1 MITCGRDN
9 SISVYDL
16 ATNKATR
23 VKVADNITSLVT
35 LNDSLGVLT
44 VDEACMVMVYD
55 TTDLS
60 VTKTIGFLKGAISCA
75 TGPMGVAIGC
85 QDQIVIIDNDSETKL

>member
-23 VKVADNITSLVT
+23 VKVPDNITSLVT
-35 LNDSLGVLT
+35 LNDSLGVLA
-44 VDEACMVMVYD
+44 VDEACMVTVYD
-55 TTDLS
+55 TTDL
-60 VTKTIGFLKGAISCA
+60 
-75 TGPMGVAIGC
+75 
-85 QDQIVIIDNDSETKL
+85 

>member
-23 VKVADNITSLVT
+23 VKVANNITSLVT

-44 VDEACMVMVYD
+44 VDEACKVMVYD

-60 VTKTIGFLKGAISCA
+60 ETKTIGFLKGAISCA
-75 TGPMGVAIGC
+75 TGPRGIVIGC
-85 QDQIVIIDNDSETKL
+85 QD